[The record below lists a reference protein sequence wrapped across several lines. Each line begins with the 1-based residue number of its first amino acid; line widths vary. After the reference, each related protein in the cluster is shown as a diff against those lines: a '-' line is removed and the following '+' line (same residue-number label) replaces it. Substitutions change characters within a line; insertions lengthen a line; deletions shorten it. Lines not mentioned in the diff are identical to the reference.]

1 MEHKRMKLAVK
12 FLGFYNTKNGDERAL
27 YEVIK
32 GQKSALDAYRK
43 SEGDFFGVS
52 KEGYPLHRAFNFF
65 GDVGI
70 ISSYVSK
77 KDGSIKWG
85 PDLSDLKK
93 LRSLSELLGTD
104 FVSQILG
111 REFGMPDVE
120 PEKGDDEGD
129 EDESED

>member
-1 MEHKRMKLAVK
+1 MEHKRLKLAVQ
-12 FLGFYNTKNGDERAL
+12 FLGFYKTQAGDERAL
-27 YEVIK
+27 YKVVK
-32 GQKSALDAYRK
+32 GQKSALETYK
-43 SEGDFFGVS
+43 SSEGKFFGLS
-52 KEGYPLHRAFNFF
+52 DDGYPLHRAFNFF

-111 REFGMPDVE
+111 REFGMPDVD
-120 PEKGDDEGD
+120 PETGDGEGD
-129 EDESED
+129 ED